1 MPSSVSQTAGLT
13 PSGPLAGA
21 RVVECGRGVSAAFAA
36 KLLSQLGAE
45 VIKVEPPQGDVTRT
59 RGPFP
64 GDLSNSEASG
74 LFAYLN
80 ANKMGVTLDLNASAD
95 RERLRSLLAGADV
108 LVHNVLPAG
117 RDAMGLNSGQLAQA
131 FPQLIISTIS
141 PFGDSGPR
149 AGFRAY
155 DLNVQHAGGLASG
168 NAAGSDPSVAPVKL
182 FGHQADFQGGVHCAL
197 VTLAAFFYR
206 LGSGRGQV
214 IDLSQQ
220 ECLAPM
226 IELNWPFYSYARKEI
241 TRLGGRF
248 NPQPADVFECA
259 DGKVLMTVYGDHIW
273 RRFVEFMG
281 NPQWA
286 LNEAYHDAFVRVRDG
301 ELIKEKVSE
310 WTAGWKVADLCRGLQ
325 ELPVPI
331 EPVKTVAEVYA
342 DAHLRERRAFV
353 SIPFGDGR
361 EIEVPGPPL
370 RLKAIGPANRAAPRL
385 GEHNTAVFGGPRA
398 TWWDRRE
405 AQRAASPP
413 DAQPEDGPLA
423 GVRVL
428 DFSWVWA
435 GPYAALQLAHLGA
448 DVIRV
453 ESSRRPC
460 MYRNT
465 LPMADDIRDLNRAG
479 GFNQWNQGKR
489 SIALDLS
496 KPQAVEITRQLVRHC
511 DVVVENYA
519 AGSIARM
526 GLGYET
532 LTQFR
537 PDLVMLSMS
546 GYGQTGPYST
556 HLSFGALIEAMSG
569 FTLVNGYPGRRT
581 KSSGM
586 AYPDPTSGVFGAVA
600 VVAALIHRARTGE
613 GQHIDLAMLESVLSI
628 VPEALLEY
636 AVNGRLPQQVGNH
649 NRWMAPHNCYKSR
662 GDEHMWVTIA
672 VGGEEEWRALCGAIG
687 QSNLADDPRFRTA
700 ALRKQKEGELDRIIE
715 AWTASRDRWE
725 TTEILQAAGVAAFP
739 SFGAKDLVE
748 DPHMEARGYQVRLP
762 HPVVGTRVHAGIA
775 WKMSETPCRVRKAA
789 PVLGA
794 DTDSILTD
802 LLGYSPT
809 EIERLR
815 QNQVLE

>member
-1 MPSSVSQTAGLT
+1 MS
-13 PSGPLAGA
+13 GA
-21 RVVECGRGVSAAFAA
+21 RVVECGQGVSAAFAA

-45 VIKVEPPQGDVTRT
+45 VIKVEPPQGDLART

-64 GDLSNSEASG
+64 ADTPDPEAGG

-80 ANKMGVTLDLNASAD
+80 ANKMGVTLDLSAD
-95 RERLRSLLAGADV
+95 DGRARLLNLLADADI
-108 LVHNVLPAG
+108 LIHNVPPAD
-117 RDAMGLNSGQLAQA
+117 RDAMGLNSERLVRV
-131 FPQLIISTIS
+131 FPQLILSTIS
-141 PFGDSGPR
+141 PFGDRGPR
-149 AGFRAY
+149 ANFRAY

-168 NAAGSDPSVAPVKL
+168 NAAASDPSLAPVKL

-197 VTLAAFFYR
+197 VTLAAFLYR
-206 LGSGRGQV
+206 LGSGRGQA

-281 NPQWA
+281 SPQWA
-286 LNEAYHDAFVRVRDG
+286 LNQEYNDAFARVRDG
-301 ELIKEKVSE
+301 DFIKDKVLE

-325 ELPVPI
+325 QLPVPI

-342 DAHLRERRAFV
+342 DAHLQQRRAFV
-353 SIPFGDGR
+353 SIPLGDGH
-361 EIEVPGPPL
+361 ELEVPGPPL
-370 RLKAIGPANRAAPRL
+370 RLGAAVQANRAAPRL
-385 GEHNTAVFGGPRA
+385 GEHNSVVFDGPR
-398 TWWDRRE
+398 TTLWTPRE
-405 AQRAASPP
+405 KQHQTGSSAAPR
-413 DAQPEDGPLA
+413 PEGGPLA
-423 GVRVL
+423 GIRVL

-453 ESSRRPC
+453 ESARRPC

-489 SIALDLS
+489 SIALDLAR
-496 KPQAVEITRQLVRHC
+496 PQAVEIARQLVRHC

-532 LTQFR
+532 LRQLR
-537 PDLVMLSMS
+537 PDLIMLSMS
-546 GYGQTGPYST
+546 GYGQTGPYNT

-586 AYPDPTSGVFGAVA
+586 AYPDPTSGVFGAAA
-600 VVAALIHRARTGE
+600 VTAALIHRARTGE

-628 VPEALLEY
+628 IPEALLEY
-636 AVNGRLPQQVGNH
+636 AVNRRLPQPMGNRD
-649 NRWMAPHNCYKSR
+649 RWMAPHNCYKAL
-662 GDEHMWVTIA
+662 GNEHMWVTIA
-672 VGGEEEWRALCGAIG
+672 VGSEQEWRALCAAIG
-687 QSNLADDPRFRTA
+687 KPALANDPRFATA
-700 ALRKQKEGELDRIIE
+700 ALRKRNEDQLDRIIE
-715 AWTASRDRWE
+715 QWTAARDRWE
-725 TTEILQAAGVAAFP
+725 STEILQAAGVAAFP
-739 SFGAKDLVE
+739 SLGARDLVE

-775 WKMSETPCRVRKAA
+775 WKMSATPCRVRKAA
-789 PVLGA
+789 PVLGE
-794 DTDSILTD
+794 DTDSILSQ
-802 LLGYSPT
+802 LLGYSRA

-815 QNQVLE
+815 RDAVLV